1 MNTSSFVLF
10 VLIGTIQI
18 ISIYSSSTNYNNLRL
33 RNYGLRLIVF
43 NKKKLNKILF
53 ELKKLS
59 EIYYNKSLVCTAEGI
74 NSYNELSEQDKI
86 LIETIISL
94 CY

>member
-1 MNTSSFVLF
+1 MNQSSI
-10 VLIGTIQI
+10 LIFGLLSLIQF

-43 NKKKLNKILF
+43 KEKRLNKILF
-53 ELKKLS
+53 EIKKLLQ
-59 EIYYNKSLVCTAEGI
+59 IYYDKSLVFTA
-74 NSYNELSEQDKI
+74 YNELSEEDK
-86 LIETIISL
+86 LIFETIISSL